1 MNYFQFFLILYRWLS
16 IDLHT
21 NKKMKKNNS
30 RFLFCFFN
38 VFDIDN
44 YHVDDVIT
52 LFISDIMNVGYY
64 LILFKLDLIIINW
77 S

>member
-1 MNYFQFFLILYRWLS
+1 
-16 IDLHT
+16 
-21 NKKMKKNNS
+21 MKKNNS

-38 VFDIDN
+38 IFDIDN